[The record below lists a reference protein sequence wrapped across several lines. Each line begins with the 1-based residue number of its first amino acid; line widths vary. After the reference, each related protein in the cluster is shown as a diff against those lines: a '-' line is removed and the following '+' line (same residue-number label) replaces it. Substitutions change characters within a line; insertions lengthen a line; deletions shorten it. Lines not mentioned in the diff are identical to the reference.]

1 MMITLRRYTKIRKNG
16 DMSKRFEAAM
26 LITLLVCRECSAAV
40 SCIDSGAAW
49 SGSGS
54 GERKR
59 RLRDEDSAV
68 GLR

>member
-1 MMITLRRYTKIRKNG
+1 MVVPGRYTKIRKNG
-16 DMSKRFEAAM
+16 DISKRFEAAM
-26 LITLLVCRECSAAV
+26 LITPLVFRECSDGA
-40 SCIDSGAAW
+40 SGSGSGAAW

-59 RLRDEDSAV
+59 RLRDEASAA